1 MIWMTSK
8 GSIIQ
13 TGFYTLVS
21 PKSLIQKQQIFL
33 KQSENY
39 KTIQELELL
48 DKKINSTKQERNNQ
62 IQMEKVPEKER
73 NSNLIA
79 NSRR

>member
-1 MIWMTSK
+1 MTSK

-39 KTIQELELL
+39 KTIQELGLL
-48 DKKINSTKQERNNQ
+48 DKKKSIQQNRNATIKFKWKKYLKRKETQ
-62 IQMEKVPEKER
+62 I
-73 NSNLIA
+73 
-79 NSRR
+79 